1 MTVNSLALRIAGAA
15 LRRPPARHHYGEHP
29 RQIADLH
36 LPAGPGPHPVVTV
49 LHGGYWQPPYT
60 RLVMRPLCLDLAR
73 RGYAA
78 YNVEYRRLG
87 RDGGGWP
94 QTFQDV
100 AAAIDH
106 LTVLPGASLDLDR
119 VTLLGHSAGGQLA
132 LWAGGRAG
140 LPPGAVGSAPVVH
153 PVGVVAL
160 AAVSDLER
168 AGQPARELLGGG
180 PTAVPGRWAQADPM
194 RRLPLKLPVGLVHAV
209 DDVTVE
215 IERSREYAAAARAA
229 GGVVTLSESPGGH
242 RDPINPTSRAWAAA
256 AAWLDV
262 NLAQIDRQSGN

>member
-1 MTVNSLALRIAGAA
+1 MTSLALRIASAA
-15 LRRPPARHHYGEHP
+15 LRRPASQHHFGEHP
-29 RQIADLH
+29 RQVADLH
-36 LPAGPGPHPVVTV
+36 TPAAPGEHPVVVV

-60 RLVMRPLCLDLAR
+60 RLIMRPLCLDLVR

-106 LTVLPGASLDLDR
+106 LAALDDASLDLGR

-132 LWAGGRAG
+132 LWAAGRAW
-140 LPPGAVGSAPVVH
+140 LPPGAVGSAPAVQ

-160 AAVSDLER
+160 AAVCDLER
-168 AGQPARELLGGG
+168 AGKPARELLGGG

-194 RRLPLKLPVGLVHAV
+194 RRLPLEVPVGLVHAV
-209 DDVTVE
+209 KDETVDVQ
-215 IERSREYAAAARAA
+215 RSRDYAAAARAA
-229 GGVVTLSESPGGH
+229 GGVVSLTEAPGGH
-242 RDPINPTSRAWAAA
+242 RDPIDPSTRAWAAA

-262 NLAQIDRQSGN
+262 NLAGLA

>member
-1 MTVNSLALRIAGAA
+1 MTLALRIATAA
-15 LRRPPARHHYGEHP
+15 LRRPPGRIHYGEHP
-29 RQIADLH
+29 RQVADLH
-36 LPAGPGPHPVVTV
+36 VPRDDGAHPVVVV

-60 RLVMRPLCLDLAR
+60 RLVMRPLCLDLVR

-106 LTVLPGASLDLDR
+106 LAGLDDPALDLER

-132 LWAGGRAG
+132 LWAAGRAW
-140 LPPGAVGSAPVVH
+140 LPPGAVGSAPLVR
-153 PVGVVAL
+153 PVGVAAL
-160 AAVSDLER
+160 AAVSDLEA
-168 AGQPARELLGGG
+168 AGKPARELLGGG
-180 PTAVPGRWAQADPM
+180 FTAVPGRWAQADPM
-194 RRLPLKLPVGLVHAV
+194 RRLPLEVPVGMVHGV
-209 DDVTVE
+209 DDETVSV
-215 IERSREYAAAARAA
+215 ERSREYAAAARAA
-229 GGVVTLSESPGGH
+229 GGVVSLTESPGGH
-242 RDPINPTSRAWAAA
+242 RDPINPSSRAWAAA

-262 NLAQIDRQSGN
+262 NLVRDSRA